1 VEVEVAQ
8 LRERRQIL
16 EAVPRNC
23 NSSDAPAGLPDAP
36 SCTPGFN
43 ASLFPATTMFLT
55 ADAVT
60 PKAKVWS
67 PRRKRFVRKSLTSRI
82 YYQFGG
88 QTIDLNDNGVDDAID
103 IEFGQS
109 SDANG
114 DGVPDEAQ
122 GR

>member
-1 VEVEVAQ
+1 M
-8 LRERRQIL
+8 
-16 EAVPRNC
+16 
-23 NSSDAPAGLPDAP
+23 SDAP
-36 SCTPGFN
+36 SCNPGFN

-60 PKAKVWS
+60 PNTKVWS
-67 PRRKRFVRKSLTSRI
+67 PRKKRFVRKPLKSRI

-88 QTIDLNDNGVDDAID
+88 RRIDLNRNGVDDAID
-103 IEFGQS
+103 IEFGKS
-109 SDANG
+109 ADANG